1 MQSRKTT
8 KNKTKQSKQ
17 HRLRGSTIFF
27 LLLLLACAV
36 LFALPQGLQKIDSQT
51 HPRKYNE
58 LVEKYAAEYE
68 IDPLIIYSIIRTES
82 GFDPNAQSNVD
93 ARGLMQ
99 ITEETF
105 AWIKLKIAS
114 GEDISFDQL
123 YDPEVNVRFGAYFL
137 SRCLA
142 RYGDVST
149 AAAAYHSGWGTV
161 DKLLAEERYAQD
173 AHTLK
178 EFPYTQ
184 MNLYVYKVGRAYQKY
199 TELYGAETNRLITF
213 SSTPPVAK

>member
-8 KNKTKQSKQ
+8 GKTNKQSNQ

-27 LLLLLACAV
+27 LLLLLASAV
-36 LFALPQGLQKIDSQT
+36 LFALPQGLRKIDSQT
-51 HPRKYNE
+51 HPRKYSE
-58 LVEKYAAEYE
+58 LVEKYAEEYE

-114 GEDISFDQL
+114 GEDITFDQL
-123 YDPEVNVRFGAYFL
+123 YDPEINVRFGAYFL
-137 SRCLA
+137 SRCIA
-142 RYGDVST
+142 RYGDIST

-161 DKLLAEERYAQD
+161 DKLLADERYAQD
-173 AHTLK
+173 EHTLK

-184 MNLYVYKVGRAYQKY
+184 MNLYVYKVGRAYEKY
-199 TELYGAETNRLITF
+199 TELYGAEANSLITF